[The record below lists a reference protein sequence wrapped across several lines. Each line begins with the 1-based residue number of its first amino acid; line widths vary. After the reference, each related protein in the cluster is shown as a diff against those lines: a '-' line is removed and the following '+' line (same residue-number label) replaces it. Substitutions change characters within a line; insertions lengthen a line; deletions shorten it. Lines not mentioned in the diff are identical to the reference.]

1 VAAFSSKSLYW
12 QFDLCLSSEF
22 SLTLFNLH
30 LDFAF
35 DDLFTSNTQN
45 LKRFNALFT
54 CVQYKIIRFCDKK
67 VTMKNYSDIEA
78 ADLLHLI
85 TQPKVMLVDVRND
98 DEVARGIIPGAIHI
112 QLSMLP
118 VEYEKLVNANT
129 VVFYCHSGV
138 RSAHAADFA
147 TSKGLKN
154 VHNLVGGVLAWGR
167 AGYTFSN
174 KK

>member
-1 VAAFSSKSLYW
+1 
-12 QFDLCLSSEF
+12 
-22 SLTLFNLH
+22 
-30 LDFAF
+30 
-35 DDLFTSNTQN
+35 
-45 LKRFNALFT
+45 
-54 CVQYKIIRFCDKK
+54 
-67 VTMKNYSDIEA
+67 MKNYLEIEA
-78 ADLLHLI
+78 VDLAQLV
-85 TQPKVMLVDVRND
+85 TQPKVVLVDVRND

-118 VEYEKLVNANT
+118 VEYEKLANANT

-154 VHNLVGGVLAWGR
+154 VFNLVGGVLSWGK
-167 AGYTFSN
+167 AGYAFAA